1 MIKLFGC
8 SFTNWIYPTWAD
20 FVKIHYKNDVEIYG
34 RPGLGNDVFKR
45 LLLTEVVGQDHV
57 IVMLSGN
64 DRIDHAVEG
73 KDNIDKL
80 PYYLKNESWT
90 HSFPHKDQCFVQLN
104 SSGVDFKKHF
114 SLFHALYKQ
123 AEGIVDMQNHSKAYK
138 FKLQFLSWQDLFS
151 DLSFRRD
158 TAGLGKQV
166 DLDRYQQNP
175 LFRKVF
181 DMIDFDEFLDD
192 PRSGIL
198 NYLHNDREMFTYQNT
213 WDFHPSCFAHFHYFL
228 KYVKPFLDTKYQSVD
243 NLDQIES
250 LSKTFSEYYRD
261 ATVSQYPF
269 ESNADN
275 EFTHDKFYFLRKKI
289 ISEYFAPF
297 KGILTEGY
305 HYE

>member
-192 PRSGIL
+192 LPKEFELRPLAEPRDSTIRYDIPHTDEETARLLRAFGL
-198 NYLHNDREMFTYQNT
+198 S
-213 WDFHPSCFAHFHYFL
+213 PSSSPRIAFVPWPDPL
-228 KYVKPFLDTKYQSVD
+228 PQ
-243 NLDQIES
+243 
-250 LSKTFSEYYRD
+250 
-261 ATVSQYPF
+261 
-269 ESNADN
+269 
-275 EFTHDKFYFLRKKI
+275 
-289 ISEYFAPF
+289 
-297 KGILTEGY
+297 G
-305 HYE
+305 